1 MSLLSVHYYHLDIEF
16 NENEI
21 EKLKDKFRQ
30 VVKNISLILY
40 NQNVDVRIKVE
51 QGSLKTWI
59 AIIGTL
65 YIAIGEYGSFRSG
78 VDQLIE
84 DSKIVQ
90 KVIEVAIKNSGYQEY
105 LILENKRG
113 YTTSDKIRRLILRLD
128 RLENSINELSSEK
141 VKVEIEGLINYTKT
155 ILNEVDD
162 ARDFN
167 LILREISSRKN
178 VNIDWSQIGLNRNI
192 IDENNKILINVENRK
207 LIE

>member
-1 MSLLSVHYYHLDIEF
+1 MSLLSVHYYHLDIEL

-21 EKLKDKFRQ
+21 EKFKEKFRQ
-30 VVKNISLILY
+30 VAKNISLILY
-40 NQNVDVRIKVE
+40 NQNVEVRIKVE

-65 YIAIGEYGSFRSG
+65 YFAIGEYGSFRSG

-105 LILENKRG
+105 LILEDKRG

-141 VKVEIEGLINYTKT
+141 IKIEIEGLINYTRT

-162 ARDFN
+162 VRDFN

-178 VNIDWSQIGLNRNI
+178 VKIDWSQIVLDRNI
-192 IDENNKILINVENRK
+192 IDENSKTLINVENKK